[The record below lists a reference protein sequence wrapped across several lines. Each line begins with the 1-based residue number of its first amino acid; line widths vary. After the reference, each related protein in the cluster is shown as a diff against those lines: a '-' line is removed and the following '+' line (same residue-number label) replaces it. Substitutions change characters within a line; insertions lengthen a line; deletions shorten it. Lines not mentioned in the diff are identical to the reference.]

1 MKQGKYIVT
10 CPMCGKKLFRSE
22 RKIGCAIDM
31 QCSKCGS
38 SLNIKV
44 DNFALIV
51 KEEAPFEYNTSGG
64 K

>member
-10 CPMCGKKLFRSE
+10 CPMCGKTLFRSE
-22 RKIGCAIDM
+22 REIGCAIDV

-38 SLNIKV
+38 LLNVKV
-44 DNFALIV
+44 DNFALTV
-51 KEEAPFEYNTSGG
+51 KEAPFEYSASRG